1 MINKAKI
8 MQGLECCSKR
18 KDGDDCDN
26 CPYFSG
32 CATEYGSFT
41 ELASQALMLIEEQ
54 TRILK
59 LYSKTDGYLYAHGWD
74 WTTFPEWKEQSV
86 IEDIDWME

>member
-1 MINKAKI
+1 MISKAKI
-8 MQGLECCSKR
+8 MQGLKCCSRR
-18 KDGDDCDN
+18 KDGDGCDS

-41 ELASQALMLIEEQ
+41 ELATQALMLIEEQ

-59 LYSKTDGYLYAHGWD
+59 LYSKADGYLATHHWD
-74 WTTFPEWKEQSV
+74 WTTFPEWKEKSI
-86 IEDIDWME
+86 IEDIDWMD